1 MRGWLLSLSFAA
13 ALAAGAA
20 LAQTPTPNAMAS
32 GPITGVVKSVG
43 PNSLVVTTSSGDVT
57 VSMGAQTRV
66 LKRET
71 AALNDIKPGAYL
83 GTSNQT
89 AADGVSN
96 TATEVHVMASGPNV
110 EQQMDPQHNPGL
122 MMTNGHVTSV
132 TTTNK
137 GAEMDVDYGG
147 AAPRHVVVPQTAAMT
162 RLVDVGA
169 SALQPGQQVMART
182 SAAADGKPLASF
194 VLIGTVP

>member
-1 MRGWLLSLSFAA
+1 MRNWLLSLSCAA
-13 ALAAGAA
+13 AIAAGAA
-20 LAQTPTPNAMAS
+20 LAQTPSATAS
-32 GPITGVVKSVG
+32 GPIAGVIKSVD
-43 PNSLVVTTSSGDVT
+43 PNTIVVTTSSGDVT

-71 AALNDIKPGAYL
+71 GALVDIKPGTYL

-89 AADGVSN
+89 APDGVSN
-96 TATEVHVMASGPNV
+96 TATEVHVMANGPNV

-132 TTTNK
+132 KTTTQ

-147 AAPRHVVVPQTAAMT
+147 AQPRHVVVPQNATMS

-182 SAAADGKPLASF
+182 SVAADGKPLASF
-194 VLIGTVP
+194 VLIGAPP

>member
-1 MRGWLLSLSFAA
+1 MRGWLLSLSCAT
-13 ALAAGAA
+13 ALAAGGSP
-20 LAQTPTPNAMAS
+20 AQTPSAMAS

-43 PNSLVVTTSSGDVT
+43 PTMLVVTTSSGDVT

-71 AALNDIKPGAYL
+71 AALGDIKPGAYL

-89 AADGVSN
+89 APDGVSN
-96 TATEVHVMASGPNV
+96 TATEVHVMANGPNV

-132 TTTNK
+132 TTTDR

-147 AAPRHVVVPQTAAMT
+147 AAPRHVVVPQNAAMS

-169 SALQPGQQVMART
+169 PALHPGEQVMART
-182 SAAADGKPLASF
+182 SLGADGKPLASF
-194 VLIGTVP
+194 VLIGAAP

>member
-1 MRGWLLSLSFAA
+1 L
-13 ALAAGAA
+13 AGAA
-20 LAQTPTPNAMAS
+20 LAQTPGATAS
-32 GPITGVVKSVG
+32 GPITGVIKSVG
-43 PNSLVVTTSSGDVT
+43 PNMLVVTTSSGDVT
-57 VSMGAQTRV
+57 VTMGGQTRV

-71 AALNDIKPGAYL
+71 GALNDIKPGAYL

-89 AADGVSN
+89 APDGVNN
-96 TATEVHVMASGPNV
+96 TATEVHVMANGPNV

-132 TTTNK
+132 TTTTR

-147 AAPRHVVVPQTAAMT
+147 AAPRHVVVPQNAAMS

-182 SAAADGKPLASF
+182 SVAADGKPLASF
-194 VLIGTVP
+194 VLIGPPP